1 MRTKTDAKLR
11 LLAGG
16 SWHQGGGEIMRNRR
30 QVVVAGRCDH
40 ETQGLLI
47 KTDAARWPI
56 ERWNHGLLVAVSISV
71 CLHDVKI
78 AGGSVTIHPEPCSVL
93 GWVDPKVDTCVGAC
107 CAAFPGAA
115 QGGGAFVF
123 SGYKGRVW
131 FAGFQI
137 HGFPSEFHV
146 SRMNFTCPCTENSN
160 WGSECQNVGSR
171 EFHVSRMNFTCPE

>member
-40 ETQGLLI
+40 ETQGLFI

-56 ERWNHGLLVAVSISV
+56 ERWNHGLVAVSISV

-78 AGGSVTIHPEPCSVL
+78 AAGVSDNPPRAML
-93 GWVDPKVDTCVGAC
+93 CVGL
-107 CAAFPGAA
+107 G
-115 QGGGAFVF
+115 
-123 SGYKGRVW
+123 
-131 FAGFQI
+131 
-137 HGFPSEFHV
+137 
-146 SRMNFTCPCTENSN
+146 
-160 WGSECQNVGSR
+160 
-171 EFHVSRMNFTCPE
+171 

>member
-56 ERWNHGLLVAVSISV
+56 ERWNHGLVQQSGHTLADLFSGAGAQKRFGRAVEPRHGPARAIIQVVWARKWFLPSNRVGTPPARRIRTVGVRKQQGWSTSLRQSV
-71 CLHDVKI
+71 L
-78 AGGSVTIHPEPCSVL
+78 PEPSR
-93 GWVDPKVDTCVGAC
+93 PARAKHSA
-107 CAAFPGAA
+107 
-115 QGGGAFVF
+115 
-123 SGYKGRVW
+123 S
-131 FAGFQI
+131 I
-137 HGFPSEFHV
+137 HLRLV
-146 SRMNFTCPCTENSN
+146 KCPNPLMSSN
-160 WGSECQNVGSR
+160 ES
-171 EFHVSRMNFTCPE
+171 